1 MMLEER
7 EVYMSPSIG
16 VVFDTEDYV
25 HPSQLL
31 RDADIAMYRAKSQGR
46 ARYEIFNAEMHTQAL
61 KRLNVE
67 NDLRRA
73 IEAQEFTLHYQ
84 PIVELATGNLV
95 GFEALI
101 RWQTPTHGL
110 KPPGEFIPVAE
121 ETGIIACLDSW
132 ALRTACFQLA
142 RWQSEFPELS
152 HLTVS
157 VNLSA
162 QDLCEPN
169 LLSDIDRMLELSG
182 LEGSCLTIEITESML
197 IDNIDSTISLLREI
211 QDRGIKI
218 SIDDFGTGY
227 SSLSYLHRLPINSL
241 KVDRSFV
248 NQIEAGQSN
257 HQIAEIIIAL
267 GNQLNLNTI
276 AEGIETP
283 KQLELLKDLGYEFG
297 QGYLFSKPVCDRAA
311 EAFLQSKCLHAA

>member
-1 MMLEER
+1 
-7 EVYMSPSIG
+7 
-16 VVFDTEDYV
+16 
-25 HPSQLL
+25 
-31 RDADIAMYRAKSQGR
+31 
-46 ARYEIFNAEMHTQAL
+46 MHTQAL
-61 KRLNVE
+61 DRLNVE

-101 RWQTPTHGL
+101 RWQTPTHEL

-169 LLSDIDRMLELSG
+169 LLSGIDRMLGLSG

-211 QDRGIKI
+211 QDRSIKI

-241 KVDRSFV
+241 KVDHSFV

-257 HQIAEIIIAL
+257 HQIAEIIISL

-311 EAFLQSKCLHAA
+311 EAFLQSQCLHAA